1 MTIIERLQS
10 TGIRRAGSHETGF
23 RFRYPGRGGVT
34 RADRARILA
43 LKIPPA
49 WKRVAIHA
57 SPGAAVQAVG
67 MDRAGRWQYLYHK
80 SQTARRERRKQERL
94 VRFIAALPKMRRAV
108 ARDLRNPGVPR
119 EKVLA
124 GILRILATC
133 FLRPGSK
140 VYADENGSYGI
151 TTLRKQHVAVKGG
164 SIRFDFNGKSGRRNV
179 RELRDRRVAALVR
192 ELIRFPGEVFKFRS
206 EDGVW
211 VDVQSGHINAYIR
224 EIMGEA
230 FSAKDFRTWA
240 GTLLCA
246 CALARRSGGGA
257 RTKTARKRNVRE
269 AIREVAEHLGN
280 TPAVCRSSYVFP
292 TVIRSYEEGR
302 VLREYFDHVGELTQD
317 RARKVERSER
327 ALLEL
332 LR

>member
-1 MTIIERLQS
+1 VT
-10 TGIRRAGSHETGF
+10 
-23 RFRYPGRGGVT
+23 PG
-34 RADRARILA
+34 DRARIRA

-49 WKRVAIHA
+49 WKDVAIHR
-57 SPGAAVQAVG
+57 SSVAAVQAVG
-67 MDRAGRWQYLYHK
+67 KDRAGRWQYLYHET
-80 SQTARRERRKQERL
+80 QTGRRQRRKQDRL
-94 VRFIAALPKMRRAV
+94 VRFIAALPRMRRAV
-108 ARDLRNPGVPR
+108 TRDLARRGMPR

-151 TTLRKQHVAVKGG
+151 TTLRKQHVTVRGPVV
-164 SIRFDFNGKSGRRNV
+164 RFDFRGKSGTRQI
-179 RELRDRRVAALVR
+179 RELRDPAIATLVR
-192 ELIRFPGEVFKFRS
+192 RLLRFPGEVFKFRS
-206 EDGVW
+206 TSGAI
-211 VDVQSGHINAYIR
+211 VDVQSGHINAYIQ
-224 EIMGEA
+224 EVMGEG

-246 CALARRSGGGA
+246 CVLARDGRKGEGPAS
-257 RTKTARKRNVRE
+257 RKRSVRD

-292 TVIRSYEEGR
+292 AVIRSYEQGR
-302 VLREYFDHVGELTQD
+302 VIEAHFDHAGELMNGNL
-317 RARKVERSER
+317 RRIERSER